1 MEPPKLNAEEQWSV
15 DHPGDEHAPHAPGA
29 RVFALYGKVY
39 YPAIIVAKYEFKKK
53 KINWKRHR

>member
-53 KINWKRHR
+53 IN